1 MEKKFMDVVKDLLK
15 NKKVVAGVSIGLAVV
30 IATPILISV
39 FNNDGPDGPNPGP
52 GPSSKTYS
60 NEDSTLV
67 FSSGEFDK
75 VFNPFF
81 STSAYD
87 SSVVGQTQ
95 ISMISSDDKG
105 EKVVF
110 GKDEPVVTLDYSEVM
125 YDSTGA
131 VTQMGDK
138 NGTTVYQMVLKND
151 ILFSDGQPLTAND
164 VLFNMYVYLDPAYTG
179 SSTMYSTDI
188 VGLANYQMQQT
199 GDITEGAQAALE
211 NTFGVLSGLRMATI
225 VDYVDGKDSTNWQTS
240 LANYNYQC
248 ALSGTDGTPMVQRK
262 DENGNPVAYG
272 EADILKDIEKIKTE
286 WINEIT
292 TDWNAA
298 SADLV
303 SMQTEYPFTKPWH
316 LYFFNEGLI
325 SRKTEINATN
335 GSTVYSKDAN
345 GKYIIEWEQY
355 GYDPDAE
362 YSKEEAIEEV
372 KNAYLTDDT
381 FVASILGGWA
391 TSGTISQLFAAEDK
405 QLYYEA
411 RRAADGELQIKNI
424 EGIKI
429 KSGSEFKGTKKY
441 DEDYSQYD
449 MLEIT
454 INGVDPKAKWNFS
467 FAVAPMHYY
476 STTELSNASL
486 NDTNWATKSNFGV
499 EFSSVD
505 FMNAL
510 KRRNAVPMGA
520 GIYQASTMWDYVY
533 DWSNDAASFDKL
545 SKEFC
550 DSNVCY
556 FIRNNNFVTTG
567 GNRQAVYNATIKHV
581 QYKVV
586 NSANTMTSLQGGSIH
601 YADPSATTDNIN
613 VIDNHSEL
621 KRIMSDTAGYG
632 YIGINAKFVK
642 NINVRR
648 ALMSAMDISLVQNY
662 YPGTLSQP
670 IYRSFSKTSW
680 VYDSFEEDGVEVLE
694 KWAPE
699 SRTFDGENDVDPEV
713 EEQYYKYQKDPNG
726 NKNTEKDLVKA
737 QVKKYLDLGGCEF
750 RNGKWYDSQEFGGE
764 LLKFTFTVAGD
775 TTDHPAYKTFLNARD
790 ILNEMGLEIE
800 VIPDSRAL
808 FKLASG
814 NLAIWAAA
822 WSSSLDPDMYQVYHK
837 DSKATSILNWG
848 YDYIK
853 KSGTSEETTLIEDIS
868 ALIDAG
874 RETIVASERAD
885 IYRQASDL
893 VMELAVELPVYQ
905 RSDMYVYNSTVL
917 DASTFKKDITP
928 FAGPLSEMWKV
939 SFIEG

>member
-1 MEKKFMDVVKDLLK
+1 MEKKFTDTVKNLMK
-15 NKKVVAGVSIGLAVV
+15 NKKFIAGVSVGLAVV
-30 IATPILISV
+30 IATPIVIGL
-39 FNNDGPDGPNPGP
+39 FNNDGPQGPQNTG
-52 GPSSKTYS
+52 YN
-60 NEDSTLV
+60 NETSTLV
-67 FSSGEFDK
+67 FSSGEFDR

-95 ISMISSDDKG
+95 ISMISSDDNGK
-105 EKVVF
+105 EVVF
-110 GKDEPVVTLDYSEVM
+110 GKDEPVVTLDYSEIM
-125 YDSTGA
+125 YDEDGN
-131 VTQMGDK
+131 VTKAGDE
-138 NGTTVYQMVLKND
+138 NGTTVYQMVLKD
-151 ILFSDGQPLTAND
+151 GILFSDGQPLTAHD

-188 VGLANYQMQQT
+188 VGLANYQTQKE
-199 GDITEGAQAALE
+199 GDISAGAQAALE
-211 NTFGVLSGLRMATI
+211 RTFGVLSGLRMSTI
-225 VDYVDGKDSTNWQTS
+225 VSYVDELESTDWQS
-240 LANYNYQC
+240 ALATYNYQC
-248 ALSGTDGTPMVQRK
+248 SLQDNGIPMVQRK
-262 DENGNPVAYG
+262 DSDGNPVEYG
-272 EADILKDIEKIKTE
+272 ETDILKDIEKIKKE

-298 SADLV
+298 SSDLA
-303 SMQTEYPFTKPWH
+303 SMQEEYPFTKPWQ
-316 LYFFNEGLI
+316 LYFYNEGLI
-325 SRKTEINATN
+325 SRK
-335 GSTVYSKDAN
+335 SVTVAGVTTYPKEN

-355 GYDPDAE
+355 GYNPNAD
-362 YSKEEAIEEV
+362 YTKEQAIAIVRE
-372 KNAYLTDDT
+372 NYLGENDSNTA
-381 FVASILGGWA
+381 FVANILGGWA

-411 RRAADGELQIKNI
+411 RRGTDGELKIKSI

-429 KSGSEFKGTKKY
+429 KSASEFSGTKKY
-441 DEDYSQYD
+441 PNDDYSKLD

-454 INGVDPKAKWNFS
+454 INGVDPKAKWNFA

-476 STTELSNASL
+476 STPELSAAAL
-486 NDTNWATKSNFGV
+486 ADETFTSNFGV
-499 EFSSVD
+499 SYSSVD

-510 KRRNAVPMGA
+510 KRRNDVPMGA
-520 GIYQASTMWDYVY
+520 GIYKASTMWDYVY
-533 DWSNDAASFDKL
+533 DWSNDSASFEKL
-545 SKEFC
+545 SNEFC

-556 FIRNNNFVTTG
+556 FIRNENFVTTG
-567 GNRQAVYNATIKHV
+567 GNTNAVYNAKIKHI

-586 NSANTMTSLQGGSIH
+586 NSANTMTSLQGGAIH
-601 YADPSATTDNIN
+601 YADPSATTENISI
-613 VIDNHSEL
+613 IDNHPDL
-621 KRIMSDTAGYG
+621 KRIMSQTAGYG

-662 YPGTLSQP
+662 YPGTLSEP

-680 VYDSFEEDGVEVLE
+680 VYDSFEEDGVEMLGS
-694 KWAPE
+694 WSPM
-699 SRTFDGENDVDPEV
+699 SRAHDGESDVEAEV
-713 EEQYYKYQKDPNG
+713 NEQYYKYHKDPNG
-726 NKNTEKDLVKA
+726 NKDNEKALVKA
-737 QVKKYLDLGGCEF
+737 QVKKYLDAGGCQF
-750 RNGKWYDSQEFGGE
+750 KNGKWYDSEEFGGE

-814 NLAIWAAA
+814 GLAIWAAA
-822 WSSSLDPDMYQVYHK
+822 WSSSLDPDMYQVYHM

-853 KSGTSEETTLIEDIS
+853 TSGTSEEKNLINDIS
-868 ALIDAG
+868 AEIDAG
-874 RETIVASERAD
+874 RKTIDPAERAE
-885 IYRQASDL
+885 IYRYASDL

-905 RSDMYVYNSTVL
+905 RSDMNVYNSKVL
-917 DASTFKKDITP
+917 DANTFKKNITP
-928 FAGPLSEMWKV
+928 FSGPLSKMWKV

>member
-1 MEKKFMDVVKDLLK
+1 MAKKFMDTAKDLLK
-15 NKKVVAGVSIGLAVV
+15 NKKFVAGVSIGLAVA
-30 IATPILISV
+30 IATPIVISL
-39 FNNDGPDGPNPGP
+39 FNNDGPTEPVDTGFN
-52 GPSSKTYS
+52 
-60 NEDSTLV
+60 NETSTLV
-67 FSSGEFDK
+67 FSSGEFDR

-87 SSVVGQTQ
+87 SGVVGQTQ
-95 ISMISSDDKG
+95 ISMISSDENGK
-105 EKVVF
+105 EVVF
-110 GKDEPVVTLDYSEVM
+110 GKDEPVVTLDYSEIM
-125 YDSTGA
+125 YDQSGNVTKTG
-131 VTQMGDK
+131 DE
-138 NGTTVYQMVLKND
+138 NGTTVYQMVLKD
-151 ILFSDGQPLTAND
+151 GILFSDGQPLTAHD

-188 VGLANYQMQQT
+188 VGLANYQTQKE
-199 GDITEGAQAALE
+199 GEISAGAQAALE
-211 NTFGVLSGLRMATI
+211 RTFSVLSGLRLSTI
-225 VDYVDGKDSTNWQTS
+225 VAYVDGLASTNWETALAEYNFQCS
-240 LANYNYQC
+240 LEDN
-248 ALSGTDGTPMVQRK
+248 GIPTVQRK
-262 DENGNPVAYG
+262 DEDGNPVDYA
-272 EADILKDIEKIKTE
+272 ETDILKDIEKIKKE

-292 TDWNAA
+292 MDWNAA
-298 SADLV
+298 SSDLA
-303 SMQTEYPFTKPWH
+303 SMQEEYPFTKPWQ
-316 LYFFNEGLI
+316 LYFYNEGLI
-325 SRKTEINATN
+325 ARKTEVNPVN
-335 GSTVYSKDAN
+335 GGTTYPKDAN
-345 GKYIIEWEQY
+345 GKYIIEWDLY
-355 GYDPDAE
+355 GYDPNAE
-362 YSKEEAIEEV
+362 YTKEQAIDEV
-372 KNAYLTDDT
+372 KTAYLTDDT
-381 FVASILGGWA
+381 FVADILGGWA

-411 RRAADGELQIKNI
+411 RRAEDGELKIKSI

-429 KSGSEFKGTKKY
+429 KSASEFKGTKKY
-441 DEDYSQYD
+441 PTDDYSKLD

-454 INGVDPKAKWNFS
+454 INGVDPKAKWNFA

-476 STTELSNASL
+476 STPELSAAAL
-486 NDTNWATKSNFGV
+486 ADDTFTSNFGV
-499 EFSSVD
+499 SYSSVD

-510 KRRNAVPMGA
+510 KRRNDVPMGA
-520 GIYQASTMWDYVY
+520 GIYKASTMYDYVY
-533 DWSNDAASFDKL
+533 DWNNGNDSASFEKL
-545 SKEFC
+545 SNEFC

-556 FIRNNNFVTTG
+556 FIRNDNFVTTG
-567 GNRQAVYNATIKHV
+567 GNTNAVYNAKIKHI

-601 YADPSATTDNIN
+601 YADPSATTENISI
-613 VIDNHSEL
+613 IDNHPDL
-621 KRIMSDTAGYG
+621 KRIMQQTAGYG

-662 YPGTLSQP
+662 YPGNLSEP

-680 VYDSFEEDGVEVLE
+680 VNDAFEEDGVEILE
-694 KWAPE
+694 KWSPV
-699 SRTFDGENDVDPEV
+699 SRDSDGESYVEPE
-713 EEQYYKYQKDPNG
+713 ENEQYYKYH
-726 NKNTEKDLVKA
+726 KNADKATEKDLVKA
-737 QVKKYLDLGGCEF
+737 QVKKYLDLGGCQF
-750 RNGKWYDSQEFGGE
+750 RSGKWYDSDEFGGE

-853 KSGTSEETTLIEDIS
+853 KSGTSEEMDLIDRIS
-868 ALIDAG
+868 AEIDAG
-874 RETIVASERAD
+874 RETIDAAERAE
-885 IYRQASDL
+885 IYRYASDL

-905 RSDMYVYNSTVL
+905 RSDMNVYNSKVL
-917 DASTFKKDITP
+917 DANTFKKNITP